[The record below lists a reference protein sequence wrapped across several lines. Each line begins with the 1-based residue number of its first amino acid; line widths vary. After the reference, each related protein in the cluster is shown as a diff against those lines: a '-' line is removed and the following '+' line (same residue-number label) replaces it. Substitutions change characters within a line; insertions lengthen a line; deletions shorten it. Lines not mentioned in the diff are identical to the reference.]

1 MYSFGL
7 VPWTHQTLSA
17 CPVIKKKKKKK
28 VYLSYSNF
36 KEEQVTEQYP
46 LTISGLDDVNVTTDP
61 FYTIEKSS
69 WSLNGS
75 QFTTRERGSDECS
88 SNYACS
94 TQL

>member
-1 MYSFGL
+1 MD
-7 VPWTHQTLSA
+7 QK
-17 CPVIKKKKKKK
+17 VI
-28 VYLSYSNF
+28 YHNYSNF
-36 KEEQVTEQYP
+36 RVGPVTEQYP